1 MGGDGFWVKLK
12 MVVVIWGCWEVGEGL
27 WGVGGAVAAARVAP
41 EAAVVMVEAAAEWV
55 REWRWKMKWVY
66 LIWIFLFE
74 NGVKRYGLIE
84 KEMIKWGW

>member
-1 MGGDGFWVKLK
+1 MEKMKLSSGGFWEKLR

-55 REWRWKMKWVY
+55 RELEVEDEVVLFVLDFCFKMV
-66 LIWIFLFE
+66 
-74 NGVKRYGLIE
+74 
-84 KEMIKWGW
+84 